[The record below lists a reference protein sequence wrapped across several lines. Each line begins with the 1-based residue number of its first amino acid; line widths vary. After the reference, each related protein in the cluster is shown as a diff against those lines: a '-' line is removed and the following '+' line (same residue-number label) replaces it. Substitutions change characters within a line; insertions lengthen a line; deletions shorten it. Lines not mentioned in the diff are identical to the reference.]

1 MYWTILINK
10 KNLYVSIWFIVSL
23 ICASCSS
30 KAISDSEKDLE
41 NGIQNSTKK
50 NSSYK
55 IKPTKVEIQK
65 IKKQNL
71 DYIIYTNG
79 KVVAQQQAEI
89 GFLANGKIE
98 KVYIQNGDYV
108 RQGQIIASLE
118 NIEAVLRLR
127 RAKEEKAIKND
138 EYRKLF
144 IDFGGEWGDKNSIS
158 DTLKQILRTRSGLA
172 LSEIQEA
179 EATQS
184 LENSL
189 LKAPFSGK
197 VANLFVSKG
206 TFISASSPI
215 CVLYSSGNLEVEA
228 FVPESEVLILSAQ
241 KDTKNKPNKAT
252 ISPITSRANSISY
265 ESYLIDINPQVEN
278 EGLVKLRFALPSTK
292 EVSQNLLL
300 NMNVTVALHIPQQ
313 KKLVV
318 PKEAIVLR
326 SEKEV
331 VFSYKDGRA
340 FWNFVKTGKENGKQI
355 EILEGL
361 KEGQQIIISNNLQL
375 SHDAEVELISTVNEV
390 SNRR

>member
-1 MYWTILINK
+1 
-10 KNLYVSIWFIVSL
+10 VFCFI
-23 ICASCSS
+23 CTSCNS
-30 KAISDSEKDLE
+30 KASYSTKNETQDSTK
-41 NGIQNSTKK
+41 QNSTYS
-50 NSSYK
+50 NSYQ
-55 IKPTKVEIQK
+55 IKPTKVEIQEV
-65 IKKQNL
+65 KQENL

-79 KVVAQQQAEI
+79 KVVAKEQAPI
-89 GFLANGKIE
+89 GFLASGKIE
-98 KVYIQNGDYV
+98 KIYIKNGDYV
-108 RQGQIIASLE
+108 SAGQTIASLE
-118 NIEAVLRLR
+118 NTEAVLRLR

-144 IDFGGEWGDKNSIS
+144 IDFGGKLGDVYSIS
-158 DTLKQILRTRSGLA
+158 DTLNQLLRTRSGLA

-179 EATQS
+179 EAAQN

-197 VANLFVSKG
+197 IANLFVSKG

-215 CVLYSSGNLEVEA
+215 CVLYSSEQLEVEA
-228 FVPESEVLILSAQ
+228 FVPESEVLISSNV
-241 KDTKNKPNKAT
+241 KNKNKPNKAT
-252 ISPITSRANSISY
+252 ISPITSPANSISY

-292 EVSQNLLL
+292 EVSQSLLL

-313 KKLVV
+313 KQLVV

-331 VFSYKDGRA
+331 VFSYEKGRA

-375 SHDAEVELISTVNEV
+375 SHDAEVELTQK
-390 SNRR
+390 

>member
-1 MYWTILINK
+1 MYWIYLRNK
-10 KNLYVSIWFIVSL
+10 KLIYVSCWFIA
-23 ICASCSS
+23 ICICTSCRNES
-30 KAISDSEKDLE
+30 KNNTE
-41 NGIQNSTKK
+41 NEAQDSTKQ
-50 NSSYK
+50 NTNYQ
-55 IKPTKVEIQK
+55 IKPTKVEIQEV
-65 IKKQNL
+65 KKQNL

-79 KVVAQQQAEI
+79 KVVAKQQAEI
-89 GFLANGKIE
+89 GFLASGKIE
-98 KVYIQNGDYV
+98 KIYINNGDYV
-108 RQGQIIASLE
+108 RQGQTIASLE
-118 NIEAVLRLR
+118 NKEAVLRLR
-127 RAKEEKAIKND
+127 RAKEEKAIKHD

-144 IDFGGEWGDKNSIS
+144 IDFGGEWGNESSIS

-179 EATQS
+179 EAAQN

-215 CVLYSSGNLEVEA
+215 CVLYSSQNLEVEA
-228 FVPESEVLILSAQ
+228 FVPESEVLILS
-241 KDTKNKPNKAT
+241 DGKNKNKQNKAD
-252 ISPITSRANSISY
+252 ISPITSLSNAVSY
-265 ESYLIDINPQVEN
+265 ESYLVDINPQVEN

-300 NMNVTVALHIPQQ
+300 NMNVTIALHIPQQ
-313 KKLVV
+313 KQLVV

-331 VFSYKDGRA
+331 VFSYENKRA
-340 FWNFVKTGKENGKQI
+340 FWNFVKTGKENGKEI

-375 SHDAEVELISTVNEV
+375 SHDAEVEL
-390 SNRR
+390 

>member
-1 MYWTILINK
+1 MPRNSFYFFTLNFIL
-10 KNLYVSIWFIVSL
+10 LSFVL
-23 ICASCSS
+23 TSCKT
-30 KAISDSEKDLE
+30 KAISDKKD
-41 NGIQNSTKK
+41 NAADSTHQNV
-50 NSSYK
+50 SYE
-55 IKPTKVEIQK
+55 IEPTKVKTQK
-65 IKKQNL
+65 IKKQHL
-71 DYIIYTNG
+71 DYIISTNG
-79 KVVAQQQAEI
+79 KVVAKQQAEI
-89 GFLANGKIE
+89 GFLVSGKIE
-98 KVYIQNGDYV
+98 KIYINNGDYV

-118 NIEAVLRLR
+118 NKEAVLRLR

-144 IDFGGEWGDKNSIS
+144 IDFGGEWGNESSIS

-179 EATQS
+179 EAAQAIKNT
-184 LENSL
+184 L

-197 VANLFVSKG
+197 IANLFVSKG

-215 CVLYSSGNLEVEA
+215 CVLYSSQNLEIEA
-228 FVPESEVLILSAQ
+228 FVPESEVLILSSQ
-241 KDTKNKPNKAT
+241 KGNKNKAT
-252 ISPITSRANSISY
+252 ISPITSLSNAASY
-265 ESYLIDINPQVEN
+265 ESFLIDINPQVEN

-300 NMNVTVALHIPQQ
+300 NMNVTVALHIPQPKQ
-313 KKLVV
+313 LVV

-331 VFSYKDGRA
+331 VFSYENKRA

-375 SHDAEVELISTVNEV
+375 SHDAEVETITDYELRITN
-390 SNRR
+390 